1 MKRSRNRMLVLF
13 SILMVAFLGLALY
26 LTYFEVMKAPALR
39 AHNLNPRNWVDESQ
53 FGRGKFLDRNSQ
65 VLVDRVKE
73 EDGTYTR
80 YSKYPALYAHLI
92 GYNSDTYG
100 KSGLEKAL
108 NGSLL
113 NLGQDN
119 PIAELR
125 GKVLNEGV
133 GNDVQL
139 TIDHD
144 LQAYTY
150 KLLKGKKGA
159 AVAINPQ
166 TGEVLAMV
174 SVPSFDP
181 NKVDSSWN
189 DLLETEGDVLVNR
202 AINGRYT
209 PGSVLKAVSAM
220 ALLDAGEAESYEDK
234 GKTVVSGYAI
244 ENYQGKAY
252 GKIGLR
258 EALIHSSNTYFADLS
273 QKAGPEAFGRVF
285 DNFNFNKEIP
295 FDLKITSSRAP
306 FKSGMDPTLLAANS
320 FGQGEITLSPLHLAM
335 AYGAIANEGVMMTPT
350 LVKSII
356 SPNGGILRDSTSK
369 VLQNIDKDH
378 ARMVADYLHDTA
390 QANGAQD
397 QVSVPMAGKSGTAQI
412 AGGSTNALYCAF
424 APMDKPSI
432 AICLVLEDDGRM
444 GYQAAQPL
452 VLSMLNYWF
461 SRQ

>member
-13 SILMVAFLGLALY
+13 SIMMVAFLGLALY
-26 LTYFEVMKAPALR
+26 LAYFEVVKAPDLR
-39 AHNLNPRNWVDESQ
+39 AHNLNPRNWVDESH
-53 FGRGKFLDRNSQ
+53 FGRGRFLDRNNR
-65 VLVDRVKE
+65 VLVERQKE
-73 EDGTYTR
+73 GDGTYIR
-80 YSKYPALYAHLI
+80 YCKYPALYAHLI

-100 KSGLEKAL
+100 KSGLEKTL
-108 NGSLL
+108 NNSLL

-150 KLLKGKKGA
+150 QLLKGKKGS

-166 TGEVLAMV
+166 TGEILAMV
-174 SVPSFDP
+174 SVPSFDL
-181 NKVDSSWN
+181 NEVDESWN
-189 DLLETEGDVLVNR
+189 DLLETEGNVLVNR
-202 AINGRYT
+202 SINGRYT
-209 PGSVLKAVSAM
+209 PGSVLKAISAM
-220 ALLDAGEAESYEDK
+220 ALLDAGKAENYEDK
-234 GKTVVSGYAI
+234 GKTVISGYSI
-244 ENYQGKAY
+244 ENYEGKAY
-252 GKIGLR
+252 GDIGLR

-273 QKAGPEAFGRVF
+273 QKAGPEAFGRIF
-285 DNFNFNKEIP
+285 EDFHFNKEIP
-295 FDLKITSSRAP
+295 FDLKVTTSRAP
-306 FKSGMDPTLLAANS
+306 FTSGMDPTLLAANS
-320 FGQGEITLSPLHLAM
+320 FGQGKITISPLHLAM
-335 AYGAIANEGVMMTPT
+335 AYGAIGNEGVMMAPT

-356 SPNGGILRDSTSK
+356 SPNGGHLRDAKSK
-369 VLQNIDKDH
+369 ILQSLDKKN
-378 ARMVADYLHDTA
+378 AGIVAEDLHDTA

-397 QVSVPMAGKSGTAQI
+397 QVSIPIGGKSGTAQI

-424 APMDKPSI
+424 APLDKPTI

-452 VLSMLNYWF
+452 VLSMINYW
-461 SRQ
+461 SSQQ